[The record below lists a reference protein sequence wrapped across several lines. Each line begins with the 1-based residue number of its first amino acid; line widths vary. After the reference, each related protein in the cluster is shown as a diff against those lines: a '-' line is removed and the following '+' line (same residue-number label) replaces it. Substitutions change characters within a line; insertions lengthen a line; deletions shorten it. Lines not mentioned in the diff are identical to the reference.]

1 MPLRPLIVDFAAP
14 THLDD
19 GQAVPAYQALRL
31 CAPSLWMLEVAAAAA
46 TYGCPHGHSDLSG
59 DQEAAAGRPGGLVV
73 TWTCTEP
80 AERVA
85 YRLACQ
91 VGGFLEVDGEPAV
104 PGWLHLHA
112 QFRPDDRF
120 DPCLVERAGGAV
132 LTFDRA
138 AIAASR
144 PGPWVLLD
152 QTVGVLAAADTL
164 EEVVDLPHCVT
175 RAGRRAVILDAA
187 ARAAWPA
194 GARAGG
200 WA

>member
-14 THLDD
+14 TELDD
-19 GQAVPAYQALRL
+19 GQVVPAYQALRL
-31 CAPSLWMLEVAAAAA
+31 PVPSLSMLEVAAAAA
-46 TYGCPHGHSDLSG
+46 TYACPNGHADFSG
-59 DQEAAAGRPGGLVV
+59 NHEATAHWAGGLVV

-91 VGGFLEVDGEPAV
+91 IGFLEVDGEPAV

-112 QFRPDDRF
+112 PARPDDRF
-120 DPCLVERAGGAV
+120 DPCLVDQAGSAV
-132 LTFDRA
+132 LTFDGM
-138 AIAASR
+138 AIAAGR

-152 QTVGVLAAADTL
+152 PATGVLGAADVPQEL
-164 EEVVDLPHCVT
+164 IDLPHCVT
-175 RAGRRAVILDAA
+175 RSGRRPVVLDAA
-187 ARAAWPA
+187 ARVAWPA
-194 GARAGG
+194 TAVAGG